1 MSIRESHYTLASLLK
16 GVNYRVVG
24 SCAADSL
31 DECSITSITSDSR
44 TVIPGSLFV
53 ALPGAESDGHNFLEN
68 AIHNGC
74 AAVLC
79 AAGRISPHHLQD
91 WRVVVVETA
100 DTHSAYAAVAA
111 NYFDR
116 PAEKLTLVGV
126 TGTNGKTT
134 VTYLLEQVLLKSGF
148 SVGVIGTVNNRYT
161 TKNGEQRIIG
171 TRFTTPEAFLLQQLL
186 REMVDQ
192 GVEYVVM
199 EVSSH
204 ALDQQRVGEIV
215 FAVAAFTNL
224 TRDHLDYHIDMDEY
238 FRAKAKLFSEY
249 LVERGTAVL
258 PVLDER
264 SENPPWLRSLHEICA
279 GNGKKIVSWGENE
292 PALVSVGSFTSRL
305 SQTDLVLQ
313 SPSGRHAFSTPL
325 VGRFNIDNILT
336 VFALCCAL
344 RLDEAVVCRALTS
357 ATGAPGRLERVTAGD
372 DWPSRGPVVFVDYAH
387 TPDALEKVLLTV
399 GALPRR
405 RLICVFGCG
414 GDRDR
419 GKRPVMGE
427 IAARLCDVA
436 IVTDD
441 NPRTEDPDRI
451 VEQILAGIP
460 GKSAAVKD
468 PSWLAGRSP
477 SERGCTVIRDRR
489 TAIAMAIKAGGPED
503 IVVIAGKGHEPY
515 QLTIQG
521 KKFFDDRMEAGNVL
535 LSWTDKLAA
544 EAVGGE
550 LQPGSRTGKLLGP
563 VFTDSRIA
571 ASAGLFV
578 ALRGENHDAHDF
590 AGQAVASGASC
601 LLLERVPAAV
611 AAADVSR
618 IIVPDTLQ
626 ALGDLAAFRRRRL
639 ARMAKQVVIGIT
651 GSCGKTTV
659 KEMVAAIL
667 ARKWPEGA
675 ENPSGCVLKT
685 RGNFNNIIG
694 LPLSLLPLDL
704 SHKAAVLEM
713 GMNRP
718 GEVSR
723 LAAIADPDI
732 SCITNIHGAHLE
744 GLGSIEG
751 VARAK
756 EELFAGTK
764 QSGVLVINLDDCRVR
779 RLAGKYPHRK
789 ITFAVTPAPQ
799 IQHPDFWASD
809 IVHDDGGAVI
819 FTMHHGGQTA
829 EIHLFTAGEHNV
841 GNALAAAAVAAAAG
855 ATMVAIAAGLADFRP
870 ADKRMEILRTKAG
883 FTVINDTYNANPAS
897 MAAGL
902 RTLKQMAG
910 KSATAIIGDMRELGE
925 SSGRAHFDIG
935 KLIAELAI
943 DQVGVVG
950 AFSGEVQQGAVA
962 HGFAV
967 ERIRTFTDK
976 DAAVTW
982 IKEMIA
988 TKKIGKEDVIL
999 VKASRGLRFETIV
1012 AKLIEEGA

>member
-1 MSIRESHYTLASLLK
+1 MSTRKSHYTLASLLK
-16 GVNYRVVG
+16 GVDYRVVG
-24 SCAADSL
+24 SCAANSL
-31 DECSITSITSDSR
+31 EGCPITSITSDSR

-79 AAGRISPHHLQD
+79 AAGRLSSGQFQD
-91 WRVVVVETA
+91 WRVAVVETA
-100 DTHSAYAAVAA
+100 DTYNAYAAVAA

-161 TKNGEQRIIG
+161 AKNGEQRIIG

-224 TRDHLDYHIDMDEY
+224 SRDHLDYHLDMDEY

-264 SENPPWLRSLHEICA
+264 SENPAWLRSLHEICA
-279 GNGKKIVSWGENE
+279 GTGKKIVSWGENE
-292 PALVSVGSFTSRL
+292 TAIVSVGSFTSRL
-305 SQTDLVLQ
+305 SQTDLVLRT
-313 SPSGRHAFSTPL
+313 PSGQHVFSTPL

-344 RLDEAVVCRALTS
+344 RLDEAVVCQALTT

-405 RLICVFGCG
+405 QLIGVFGCG
-414 GDRDR
+414 GDRDK
-419 GKRPVMGE
+419 GKRPVMGG

-441 NPRTEDPDRI
+441 NPRTEDPDQI

-460 GKSAAVKD
+460 GGPAAVKD

-477 SERGCTVIRDRR
+477 SARGCTVIRDRR

-521 KKFFDDRMEAGNVL
+521 KRFFDDRMEAGNVL
-535 LSWTDKLAA
+535 LSWTDTLAA

-563 VFTDSRIA
+563 VITDSRIA
-571 ASAGLFV
+571 SGGGLFV

-601 LLLERVPAAV
+601 LLLERVPATV

-618 IIVPDTLQ
+618 IIVADTLQ

-639 ARMAKQVVIGIT
+639 ARMAEQVVIGIT

-756 EELFAGTK
+756 EELFAGTGP
-764 QSGVLVINLDDCRVR
+764 SGVLVINLDDSWVR
-779 RLAGKYPHRK
+779 SLAGKYPQRK
-789 ITFAVTPAPQ
+789 ITFAVSPEAHSQ
-799 IQHPDFWASD
+799 NPDFWASD
-809 IVHDDGGAVI
+809 IVQDDGGAVI

-829 EIHLFTAGEHNV
+829 EIHLFTAGLHNV
-841 GNALAAAAVAAAAG
+841 GNALAAAATGHAEDHHHQGQQHDLQVLPG
-855 ATMVAIAAGLADFRP
+855 SEG
-870 ADKRMEILRTKAG
+870 
-883 FTVINDTYNANPAS
+883 
-897 MAAGL
+897 
-902 RTLKQMAG
+902 
-910 KSATAIIGDMRELGE
+910 LGE
-925 SSGRAHFDIG
+925 GRFGGGSDNG
-935 KLIAELAI
+935 G
-943 DQVGVVG
+943 DYGG
-950 AFSGEVQQGAVA
+950 TG
-962 HGFAV
+962 
-967 ERIRTFTDK
+967 
-976 DAAVTW
+976 
-982 IKEMIA
+982 
-988 TKKIGKEDVIL
+988 
-999 VKASRGLRFETIV
+999 
-1012 AKLIEEGA
+1012 